1 MNFRYTVHKIET
13 PQGVQLLFCT
23 VTIHLHMFP
32 SVLHS
37 FFQVH
42 ISIWDYFPDELP
54 LIFQCRPT
62 GTKFSLFLFV

>member
-13 PQGVQLLFCT
+13 PQGVPLLFCT

-42 ISIWDYFPDELP
+42 ISILDYFPDKLP
-54 LIFQCRPT
+54 LLFQCRPT
-62 GTKFSLFLFV
+62 GAKFSLFLFV